1 MNPSELFSGTIS
13 HIYSA
18 SLIIMILI
26 LMFIMSLSLFL
37 NRRKKA
43 YFSLTISLF
52 IVIFQYALMITVE
65 ASTLHNAVSSYLVSF
80 LNVLSFILIN
90 MGIYQLYN
98 PSRMKQ
104 YLLFYGSVS
113 VAFIVSLLHFS
124 VNHWFKGNNAQ
135 IVQLQDL
142 GMDLYLYI
150 LIFVCYFI
158 VAQRIGQTQK
168 YQIGLTLYFI
178 MHVSKFINEYFLE
191 SNSLVLAGVANFLPV
206 AYYAILFVILF
217 ERVVELLQSSYT
229 NSITDGLTGLYNRR
243 YFVNRVNQ
251 SVNSGGNIAI
261 IFADI
266 DNFKKLNDTKGHQK
280 GDEALRQ
287 VAQIMKETSDEIGIC
302 GRYGGEEIVV
312 LVTNSD
318 TSTGDLAEA
327 IRIRVENEA
336 GVTISI
342 GYSKLQKGITAEQ
355 LIKQADEAMYKA
367 KSTGKNKVVK
377 YIRPQSINYNSDLG
391 K

>member
-1 MNPSELFSGTIS
+1 MNPSLLFAGTIS

-52 IVIFQYALMITVE
+52 IVIFQYGLTITFE
-65 ASTLHNAVSSYLVSF
+65 ASTMHNAVSTYLVVF
-80 LNVLSFILIN
+80 LRVLSFILIN

-104 YLLFYGSVS
+104 YLLFYMSVII
-113 VAFIVSLLHFS
+113 AFAVSLLHFS
-124 VNHWFKGNNAQ
+124 VHHWFQGNPSQ
-135 IVQLQDL
+135 ITQMQDL
-142 GMDLYLYI
+142 GLDLYL
-150 LIFVCYFI
+150 FVLLFICYFI
-158 VAQRIGQTQK
+158 IAPRIGQAQK
-168 YQIGLTLYFI
+168 YQMGLTLYFI
-178 MHVSKFINEYFLE
+178 IHVSHFINEYFLE
-191 SNSLVLAGVANFLPV
+191 FGSHVLAVIENFLPV
-206 AYYAILFVILF
+206 VYYAILFVILF

-251 SVNSGGNIAI
+251 FVANGSAVSI

-266 DNFKKLNDTKGHQK
+266 DNFKRLNDTKGHQK

-287 VAQIMKETSDEIGIC
+287 VAQIMKDASDEIGIC
-302 GRYGGEEIVV
+302 GRYGGEEMVI
-312 LVTNSD
+312 LVTEPAVAA
-318 TSTGDLAEA
+318 GELAEE
-327 IRIRVENEA
+327 IRKQVEKEA

-342 GYSKLQKGITAEQ
+342 GYSKLQPGINAEQ
-355 LIKQADEAMYKA
+355 LIKQADDAMYKA
-367 KSTGKNKVVK
+367 KSSGKNKVVK
-377 YIRPQSINYNSDLG
+377 YIRPQSLQI
-391 K
+391 

>member
-26 LMFIMSLSLFL
+26 LMFFMSLSLFL

-52 IVIFQYALMITVE
+52 VVIIQYALMITVE
-65 ASTLHNAVSSYLVSF
+65 ASSLHSAISSYLVSF

-104 YLLFYGSVS
+104 YLLYYGSVA

-124 VNHWFKGNNAQ
+124 VNHWFKGNPVQ

-142 GMDLYLYI
+142 GLDLYLYI
-150 LIFVCYFI
+150 LIFICFFI
-158 VAQRIGQTQK
+158 VAKRIGQSQK
-168 YQIGLTLYFI
+168 YQMGLTLYFI
-178 MHVSKFINEYFLE
+178 MHVSNFINGYFLE
-191 SNSLVLAGVANFLPV
+191 SNSHVLSGIANFLPV
-206 AYYAILFVILF
+206 AYYAILFIILF

-251 SVNSGGNIAI
+251 YVNSGTKISI

-266 DNFKKLNDTKGHQK
+266 DNFKKLNDIKGHQK
-280 GDEALRQ
+280 GDEALQQ
-287 VAQIMKETSDEIGIC
+287 VAQIMKETVDDIGIC

-312 LVTNSD
+312 LVTDLN
-318 TSTGDLAEA
+318 TPTGELAEE
-327 IRIRVENEA
+327 IRKRVEKEA
-336 GVTISI
+336 GVTISV
-342 GYSKLQKGITAEQ
+342 GYSKLLQGLTAEQ

-377 YIRPQSINYNSDLG
+377 YIRPQSLQL
-391 K
+391 

>member
-52 IVIFQYALMITVE
+52 IVIFQYALMITIE

-98 PSRMKQ
+98 PSKMKQ
-104 YLLFYGSVS
+104 YLLFYGSIAI
-113 VAFIVSLLHFS
+113 AFIVSLLHFS
-124 VNHWFKGNNAQ
+124 VNHWFKGNSSQ

-142 GMDLYLYI
+142 GMDLYLYV
-150 LIFVCYFI
+150 LIFICYFI

-178 MHVSKFINEYFLE
+178 MHVSNFINGYFLE

-217 ERVVELLQSSYT
+217 ERVVELLQTSYT

-251 SVNSGGNIAI
+251 YVSSGTIISI

-266 DNFKKLNDTKGHQK
+266 DNFKRLNDTKGHQQ
-280 GDEALRQ
+280 GDEALRK
-287 VAQIMKETSDEIGIC
+287 VAQIMKEAAEDIGIC

-312 LVTNSD
+312 LVTNPD
-318 TSTGDLAEA
+318 TTTGNLAEE
-327 IRIRVENEA
+327 IRKRVEKEA
-336 GVTISI
+336 GVTISV

-377 YIRPQSINYNSDLG
+377 YIRHQSLQI
-391 K
+391 

>member
-1 MNPSELFSGTIS
+1 
-13 HIYSA
+13 
-18 SLIIMILI
+18 
-26 LMFIMSLSLFL
+26 
-37 NRRKKA
+37 
-43 YFSLTISLF
+43 
-52 IVIFQYALMITVE
+52 MITIE

-98 PSRMKQ
+98 PSKMKQ
-104 YLLFYGSVS
+104 YLLFYGSITI
-113 VAFIVSLLHFS
+113 AFIVSLLHFS
-124 VNHWFKGNNAQ
+124 VNHWFKGNSSQ

-142 GMDLYLYI
+142 GMDLYLYV
-150 LIFVCYFI
+150 LIFICYFI

-178 MHVSKFINEYFLE
+178 MHVSNFINGYFLE

-217 ERVVELLQSSYT
+217 ERVVELLQTSYT

-251 SVNSGGNIAI
+251 YVSSGTIISI

-266 DNFKKLNDTKGHQK
+266 DNFKRLNDTKGHQQ
-280 GDEALRQ
+280 GDEALRK
-287 VAQIMKETSDEIGIC
+287 VAQIMKEAAEDIGIC

-312 LVTNSD
+312 LVTNQD
-318 TSTGDLAEA
+318 TTTGNLAEE
-327 IRIRVENEA
+327 IRKRVEKEA
-336 GVTISI
+336 GVTISV

-377 YIRPQSINYNSDLG
+377 YIRPQSLQI
-391 K
+391 

>member
-1 MNPSELFSGTIS
+1 MNPSELFTGTIS

-18 SLIIMILI
+18 SLNIMILI
-26 LMFIMSLSLFL
+26 LMFFMSLSLFL

-65 ASTLHNAVSSYLVSF
+65 ASTLHNAISEYLVAF
-80 LNVLSFILIN
+80 LKVLSFILIN

-104 YLLFYGSVS
+104 YLLYYSSVAI
-113 VAFIVSLLHFS
+113 AFIVSLLHFS
-124 VNHWFKGNNAQ
+124 VDHWFKGNASQ
-135 IVQLQDL
+135 IVQMQDL
-142 GMDLYLYI
+142 GLELYLFI
-150 LIFVCYFI
+150 LIFFCYFV

-168 YQIGLTLYFI
+168 YQIGLTLYFF
-178 MHVSKFINEYFLE
+178 MHASNFINEYFLE
-191 SNSLVLAGVANFLPV
+191 SRSHVLSSVANFAPV
-206 AYYAILFVILF
+206 VYYAILFIILF

-251 SVNSGGNIAI
+251 NVSNGASVAV

-287 VAQIMKETSDEIGIC
+287 VALIMKDAAEDIGIC
-302 GRYGGEEIVV
+302 ARYGGEEIVI
-312 LVTNSD
+312 LVTD
-318 TSTGDLAEA
+318 PDIIIGELAEE
-327 IRIRVENEA
+327 IRKRVEIEA
-336 GVTISI
+336 DVTISI
-342 GYSKLQKGITAEQ
+342 GYSKLQPGITAEQ

-367 KSTGKNKVVK
+367 KTTGKNKVVK
-377 YIRPQSINYNSDLG
+377 YIRPQSLQY
-391 K
+391 

>member
-52 IVIFQYALMITVE
+52 IVIFQYALMITIE

-98 PSRMKQ
+98 PSKMKQ
-104 YLLFYGSVS
+104 YLLFYGSITI
-113 VAFIVSLLHFS
+113 AFIVSLLHFS
-124 VNHWFKGNNAQ
+124 VNHWFKGNSSQ

-142 GMDLYLYI
+142 GMDLYLYV
-150 LIFVCYFI
+150 LIFICYFI

-178 MHVSKFINEYFLE
+178 MHVSNFINGYFLE

-217 ERVVELLQSSYT
+217 ERVVELLQTSYT

-251 SVNSGGNIAI
+251 YVSSGTIISI

-266 DNFKKLNDTKGHQK
+266 DNFKRLNDTKGHQQ
-280 GDEALRQ
+280 GDEALRK
-287 VAQIMKETSDEIGIC
+287 VAQIMKEAAEDIGIC

-312 LVTNSD
+312 LVTNPD
-318 TSTGDLAEA
+318 TTTGNLAEE
-327 IRIRVENEA
+327 IRKRVEKEA
-336 GVTISI
+336 GVTISV

-377 YIRPQSINYNSDLG
+377 YIRPQSLQI
-391 K
+391 

>member
-1 MNPSELFSGTIS
+1 MNPSVLFAGTIS

-52 IVIFQYALMITVE
+52 IVIFQYGLMIIFE
-65 ASTLHNAVSSYLVSF
+65 ASTMHNAISTYLVAF
-80 LNVLSFILIN
+80 IKVLSFILIN

-104 YLLFYGSVS
+104 YLFFYTSVII
-113 VAFIVSLLHFS
+113 AFTVSLLHFS
-124 VNHWFKGNNAQ
+124 VNHWFQGNPSQ
-135 IVQLQDL
+135 IEKMQDL
-142 GMDLYLYI
+142 GLDLYLFI
-150 LIFVCYFI
+150 LLFICYFI
-158 VAQRIGQTQK
+158 IAPRIGQAQK

-178 MHVSKFINEYFLE
+178 MHVSHFINEYFLARE
-191 SNSLVLAGVANFLPV
+191 SHVLAVIDNFLPV
-206 AYYAILFVILF
+206 VYYAILFVILF

-243 YFVNRVNQ
+243 YFVNRVNHFVANAI
-251 SVNSGGNIAI
+251 SVSI

-280 GDEALRQ
+280 GDEALRH
-287 VAQIMKETSDEIGIC
+287 VAQIMKDASDEIGIC
-302 GRYGGEEIVV
+302 GRYGGEEMTI
-312 LVTNSD
+312 LITEP
-318 TSTGDLAEA
+318 TIAAGELAEE
-327 IRIRVENEA
+327 IRKQVEKEA

-342 GYSKLQKGITAEQ
+342 GYSKLQPGITAEQ
-355 LIKQADEAMYKA
+355 LIQQADDAMYKA
-367 KSTGKNKVVK
+367 KSSGKNKVVK
-377 YIRPQSINYNSDLG
+377 YIRPQSLQI
-391 K
+391 

>member
-1 MNPSELFSGTIS
+1 MNPSLLFTGTIS

-26 LMFIMSLSLFL
+26 LMFFMSLSLFL

-52 IVIFQYALMITVE
+52 IVIFQYGLMIVFE
-65 ASTLHNAVSSYLVSF
+65 ASTMHNELSTYLVAF
-80 LNVLSFILIN
+80 LKVLSFILIN

-104 YLLFYGSVS
+104 YLLFYTSVI
-113 VAFIVSLLHFS
+113 VGFAVSLLHFS
-124 VNHWFKGNNAQ
+124 VNHWFQGNSTQIAQ
-135 IVQLQDL
+135 MRDL
-142 GMDLYLYI
+142 GLDLYL
-150 LIFVCYFI
+150 FVLLFICYFI
-158 VAQRIGQTQK
+158 IAPRIGQTQK
-168 YQIGLTLYFI
+168 YQMGLTLYFI
-178 MHVSKFINEYFLE
+178 MHVSHFINEYFLSE
-191 SNSLVLAGVANFLPV
+191 TSHVLVVIDNFLPV
-206 AYYAILFVILF
+206 VYYAILFIILF

-243 YFVNRVNQ
+243 YFVNRVHQ
-251 SVNSGGNIAI
+251 FMAKGTSVSI

-287 VAQIMKETSDEIGIC
+287 VAQIMKDASDEIGIC
-302 GRYGGEEIVV
+302 GRYGGEEMVI
-312 LVTNSD
+312 LLTEPAIAA
-318 TSTGDLAEA
+318 GELAEE
-327 IRIRVENEA
+327 IRKQVEKEA

-342 GYSKLQKGITAEQ
+342 GYSKLQPGVTAEQ
-355 LIKQADEAMYKA
+355 LIKQADDAMYKA
-367 KSTGKNKVVK
+367 KSSGKNKVVK
-377 YIRPQSINYNSDLG
+377 YIRSQSMPM
-391 K
+391 